1 MVPPPPDVP
10 ALPDP
15 DASPST
21 GSLLWRVAGLAVTA
35 ISLYLLFPSLV
46 QVFSSWD
53 QLDDV
58 SPWWFAVIVA
68 AEAAS
73 FGCVWVLQRLALR
86 TTRWF
91 AIGTS
96 QLAGNAF
103 SRIVPGGAATG
114 LALQM
119 RMLTDAGVK
128 TTTAASGLTA
138 VSLLTTAVVL
148 ALPVFSLPAI
158 LGGTPVADSLESAA
172 FVGAG
177 VFVVMVVAGL
187 ALLFSDGL
195 LRNVGR
201 AVQGVG
207 NVARRRRG
215 EAPVTDLPQRLTA
228 ERDLI
233 RATLQEKWWVAVL
246 AAVGRSLFDYLAL
259 LAALTAVGADPDPSL
274 VLLAYVAATV
284 LAMIPITPGG
294 LGFVEAGLTAT
305 LALAGVPAPAA
316 VVATLAYRLASYWL
330 PLPAGLVA
338 AAMFRHR
345 YRGRPAVTVL
355 SSPDPSP

>member
-1 MVPPPPDVP
+1 MAPVPTPLEPEEVLDVAP
-10 ALPDP
+10 Q
-15 DASPST
+15 PSRQ
-21 GSLLWRVAGLAVTA
+21 SLLWRVAGLTVAAVS
-35 ISLYLLFPSLV
+35 IYLFFPSLI
-46 QVFSSWD
+46 QVFASWD
-53 QLDDV
+53 QLDRITPV
-58 SPWWFAVIVA
+58 WFAVIIA
-68 AEAAS
+68 AESAS
-73 FGCVWVLQRLALR
+73 FACVWVLQRMALR
-86 TTRWF
+86 TSRWF

-119 RMLTDAGVK
+119 RMLGDAGVK

-158 LGGTPVADSLESAA
+158 LGGTPVNDSLESAA
-172 FVGAG
+172 FVGGGA
-177 VFVVMVVAGL
+177 FVMMVVAGI
-187 ALLFSDGL
+187 ALLFSDAL
-195 LRNVGR
+195 LEWVGR
-201 AVQGVG
+201 GIQGLG
-207 NVARRRRG
+207 NRVRARRDQ
-215 EAPVTDLPQRLTA
+215 PLVTDLPERLTE

-233 RATLQEKWWVAVL
+233 RQTLQEKWWVAVL

-259 LAALTAVGADPDPSL
+259 LAALTAVGAEPDPSL

-305 LALAGVPAPAA
+305 LALAGVPAAQA

-338 AAMFRHR
+338 AGLFRRR
-345 YRGRPAVTVL
+345 YGRRAALAT
-355 SSPDPSP
+355 